1 MNQTTEE
8 HVMGVPTEVFK
19 TVGYFQGFC
28 CAPQAYLE
36 ELLKPEHVSY
46 RPRSAMESDPSF
58 KQLIPYVLL
67 HHVDQEGEA
76 WVFQYTRG
84 KGQGEARLH
93 QKRSVGIGG
102 HISSV
107 DAATGDASE
116 AGMHRALEEEISID
130 SQFESSCVGLIND
143 DETEVGRVH
152 LGIVHRFDLQVPSVK
167 PREEA
172 IQGAGFVNFPI
183 DAPLIGSILKSGTGV
198 WVELTCLDAA
208 WWKVSCRFGEPC
220 LLS

>member
-8 HVMGVPTEVFK
+8 HVMVVPTEVFK

-28 CAPQAYLE
+28 GAPQPYLD

-93 QKRSVGIGG
+93 QKRSVG
-102 HISSV
+102 
-107 DAATGDASE
+107 
-116 AGMHRALEEEISID
+116 
-130 SQFESSCVGLIND
+130 
-143 DETEVGRVH
+143 
-152 LGIVHRFDLQVPSVK
+152 
-167 PREEA
+167 
-172 IQGAGFVNFPI
+172 
-183 DAPLIGSILKSGTGV
+183 
-198 WVELTCLDAA
+198 
-208 WWKVSCRFGEPC
+208 
-220 LLS
+220 